1 MHITLA
7 TRRSALALAQSR
19 AFVARLIAANPG
31 LEVTELQ
38 IVTAGDR
45 IQDRPLYE
53 SGGKGLFVKEIE
65 EALLDGRADIAIHS
79 MKDLPADLPP
89 GLDIS
94 CVPER
99 ADPRDVLLVPDGR
112 EATLAALPQG
122 ARVGSSSLRRRMA
135 LLAVRPDLKIELL
148 RGNVDTRLRRLRAG
162 EFDATLLAAAGLA
175 RLGISDLP
183 PHCHLATETWLPA
196 VAQGILAVEAR
207 SDDTQTAALLAP
219 LEHAPS
225 RRMSLAER
233 AVLKALGADCTVPLA
248 AFLED
253 DILKACLWGHD
264 GRAHLAQM
272 RVEADPVSAGWAVG
286 QRLAEQLRI

>member
-89 GLDIS
+89 GLDIA

-112 EATLAALPQG
+112 EATLAALPLG

-175 RLGISDLP
+175 RLGLSDLP
-183 PHCHLATETWLPA
+183 PHYHLPTETWLPA

-207 SDDTQTAALLAP
+207 SNDSQTAALLAP

-248 AFLED
+248 AFLEGD
-253 DILKACLWGHD
+253 TLNACLWGQD
-264 GRAHLAQM
+264 GQARLAQTQ
-272 RVEADPVSAGWAVG
+272 VGGDPVAAGLSVG
-286 QRLAEQLRI
+286 HRLAEQLRI

>member
-1 MHITLA
+1 MHLTLA

-19 AFVARLIAANPG
+19 AFIARLIAANPG
-31 LEVTELQ
+31 LEVTELH

-89 GLDIS
+89 GLEIA

-135 LLAVRPDLKIELL
+135 LLSVRPDLKIELL

-175 RLGISDLP
+175 RLGLSDLP
-183 PHCHLATETWLPA
+183 PHSHLPTETWLPA

-207 SDDTQTAALLAP
+207 KDDTQTAALLAP

-253 DILKACLWGHD
+253 DILKACLWGQD
-264 GRAHLAQM
+264 GRAYLAQAQ
-272 RVEADPVSAGWAVG
+272 VEADPVQAGLGVG